1 MARDQHRPPHPF
13 QSDADLLRH
22 SDDPIIVWTI
32 SNGVETW
39 SEGATQL
46 YGYSEEE
53 ALHRSPA
60 ELLGTDYPVP
70 WDEILAA
77 LRRAGSWEG
86 ELRKHGKDGQEVVL
100 WSRLRLLV
108 DDDGTERVLE
118 VSRDVTSR
126 KRIEDALRAAEA
138 RFRSLYEAQ
147 QTAHLVLATD
157 FTIEAAS
164 PAYLHATMTREEDLV
179 GRNIFDAF
187 PDNPDDPFATGAR
200 NLRLSLQLVLDT
212 RRADRVPVQKFDIR
226 SPDGA
231 FQSRWW
237 VLLNIPVFAPD
248 GRVTNIIN
256 QVEDVTAEVEERQK
270 AAEAQA
276 REERFRTVVEAIPAL
291 AFETDAAGS
300 YTYVN
305 APFSLLTGL
314 PRSALLGDGWLQIV
328 HPDDRVMA
336 AAVWH
341 EAVENAQFYEN
352 AFRIRTGE
360 ESWRWFM
367 ARGNP
372 LRDGSGDVEKWIGVC
387 NDIDGAKKL
396 EEIQQLMMREISH
409 RVKNSLAL
417 VASLLAL
424 QARTAGEELRN
435 ALQDASARVQAVAI
449 VHDQLWRQADARSVE
464 LSLFIPNLALAVAK
478 TAPRHDTVVRVDPA
492 QVSAEMAVPIGL
504 FVNELVTNAYKYAY
518 PEGAEGE
525 VRVTGTALGT
535 DRYRL
540 EVADRGRGLPEAFD
554 LAGTTTSLGMR
565 VITSLAAQLNGHL
578 AVASARPGALF
589 VLEFPL
595 VPRRRASAAGG

>member
-1 MARDQHRPPHPF
+1 MSDHHRRPHPF
-13 QSDADLLRH
+13 QSDADLIRH

-39 SEGATQL
+39 SDGATQL

-70 WDEILAA
+70 WDEILSA
-77 LRRAGSWEG
+77 LRTTGSWEG
-86 ELRKHGKDGQEVVL
+86 ELRKHGKDRREVVL

-108 DDDGTERVLE
+108 DPDGTERVLE
-118 VSRDVTSR
+118 VSRDITSR

-164 PAYLHATMTREEDLV
+164 PGYLRATMTREEDLV

-187 PDNPDDPFATGAR
+187 PENPDDPFATGAR
-200 NLRLSLQLVLDT
+200 NLRRSLERVLES
-212 RRADRVPVQKFDIR
+212 RRSDRIPVQKFDIR

-231 FQSRWW
+231 FHLRWW
-237 VLLNIPVFAPD
+237 VLLNIPVFAAD
-248 GRVTNIIN
+248 GQVTNIIN
-256 QVEDVTAEVEERQK
+256 QVEDVTAEMEERQK

-305 APFSLLTGL
+305 APFSLLTGM
-314 PRSALLGDGWLQIV
+314 PGSALLGDGWLQIV
-328 HPDDRVMA
+328 HPDDRGA
-336 AAVWH
+336 AAAAWQ
-341 EAVENAQFYEN
+341 EAVEQVHFYET

-372 LRDGSGDVEKWIGVC
+372 LRDQAGAVEKWIGIC

-396 EEIQQLMMREISH
+396 EELQQLMMGEISH

-417 VASLLAL
+417 VASLLSL
-424 QARTAGEELRN
+424 QARTAGDDLRA
-435 ALQDASARVQAVAI
+435 ALQDAAARVQAVAI
-449 VHDQLWRQADARSVE
+449 VHDQLWRQADAKAVD
-464 LSLFIPNLALAVAK
+464 LAVFLPSLVLAVAR
-478 TAPRHDTVVRVDPA
+478 TAPRHDTVVRIDPA
-492 QVSAEMAVPIGL
+492 LVSAKMAVPIGL

-518 PEGAEGE
+518 AEGSEGE
-525 VRVTGTALGT
+525 VRVIGTTIGEE
-535 DRYRL
+535 RYRL
-540 EVADRGRGLPEAFD
+540 EVADQGRGLPEAFD
-554 LAGTTTSLGMR
+554 LTRATTSLGMR
-565 VITSLAAQLNGHL
+565 VITSLAAQLNGEL
-578 AVASARPGALF
+578 AAASADPGAQF

-595 VPRRRASAAGG
+595 TPRMAAGPG